1 MKLLTGLTLL
11 ALLAPL
17 PALAGTCTDLHLDL
31 DRGTLNEVGLG
42 ASLNTVKRAFPC
54 DHSSTTDKRGTSLYY
69 GAQNFMFVPGH
80 SISVFNTGKHFPGT
94 MSKAVLGK
102 TAPEIGFLLGAPA
115 HVIKVPAGGAKGQF
129 YSYALYPRSYGSLIL
144 KFTHF
149 QPATAEEVILSR
161 QPIDVIRNAF
171 PK

>member
-1 MKLLTGLTLL
+1 DFDK
-11 ALLAPL
+11 
-17 PALAGTCTDLHLDL
+17 
-31 DRGTLNEVGLG
+31 GTLNDVGLT

-54 DHSSTTDKRGTSLYY
+54 PFSSTVDKRGTSLYY

-94 MSKAVLGK
+94 MSKEVLGK

-115 HVIKVPAGGAKGQF
+115 DTIRVPAGGQKGQF
-129 YSYALYPRSYGSLIL
+129 YSYAFYPRAWGTLIL

-149 QPATAEEVILSR
+149 QPATVEEVVLSR
-161 QPIDVIRNAF
+161 QQLDVIRKMF
-171 PK
+171 KK